1 METAYQRVEKRM
13 RIVVRALDGLE
24 GAAVR
29 SQRAEEVFLL
39 AKQKTEK
46 KQEEYDEAVAKL
58 EEAKK
63 KLETAF
69 LATMEGSGRGKGRSK
84 GKGSRGKGKG
94 SQGKGKGDCE
104 AEDDEA
110 SSSTDE
116 ARFVLYLLYDDECI
130 SYSTLDLIFFHI
142 ILL

>member
-13 RIVVRALDGLE
+13 RILLRAQDGLE

-63 KLETAF
+63 KLEEAF
-69 LATMEGSGRGKGRSK
+69 LATMEGSGRGKGK
-84 GKGSRGKGKG
+84 GQGQRKTGQGQMQPGQGHMRLRGQGQRGKRQHR
-94 SQGKGKGDCE
+94 QGTFCFI
-104 AEDDEA
+104 
-110 SSSTDE
+110 
-116 ARFVLYLLYDDECI
+116 FVIEKVSVGLYLPEA
-130 SYSTLDLIFFHI
+130 
-142 ILL
+142 

>member
-13 RIVVRALDGLE
+13 RIVVRAQDGLE

-63 KLETAF
+63 KLEETF
-69 LATMEGSGRGKGRSK
+69 LATMEGSGGGKGRGKGK

-94 SQGKGKGDCE
+94 SQGKGTCE
-104 AEDDEA
+104 AKDNGA
-110 SSSTDE
+110 SSSTDK
-116 ARFVLYLLYDDECI
+116 ARFVIYLL
-130 SYSTLDLIFFHI
+130 
-142 ILL
+142 